1 MNGKSVYIKKMI
13 IPIIA
18 LTMCAIIVILER
30 NGVTLKYISPYES
43 YKEIQFTESVKAAP
57 ECLLVTNL
65 SEKFG
70 QKSLNM
76 MKIVLDD
83 MKVTYDIKDVSEL
96 GDEINLGKYRNLVIA
111 FQDTGTLGKQ
121 LKKICEW
128 VQDGGNMMCA
138 FTLNPDAYFQI
149 ISSKLGIVSGGDEYT
164 GIKGI
169 RILRDCMIGA
179 GAKQSYDFELEE
191 GEEVYTSLKVEL
203 SGEAR
208 VYLTSEDGKVPV
220 LWTNNY
226 GDGKFVVMND
236 FLLEKYQRGFLCLA
250 YSLME
255 DVCIYPVIDGSSFY
269 IDDFPAPVPA
279 GDSTYIRRDYG
290 VDTSTFYS
298 TIWWAKML
306 ECEKKYKIKHTGL
319 IIEQYSDDVESPF
332 DDNEA
337 VSDFI
342 TYGNMLLNNGGE
354 IGFHGYNHMP
364 LCIKGVDNNRK
375 YGDYKLWKSEN
386 DARESL
392 ETLYDFSSKL
402 FTREKFS
409 VYVPPSNI
417 ISETGKK
424 VLREACPY
432 IKIIASTYLNDS
444 DGYAYEQEFGV
455 DEYGIIETPRI
466 TSGCNLDRYQ
476 MLTALSELNFHYV
489 QSHFMHPDDVLDA
502 DRGAELGWG
511 KMSEN
516 FEKYLNWVYT
526 CSPDINNYTGSEM
539 GAAVERFDRVSLKKE
554 YRDDRVEIKLGG
566 FSIKADFLMRVNEG
580 EIYRA
585 EGCKYDKVI
594 GNLYHVEAEDD
605 EIVLYFK
612 QG

>member
-18 LTMCAIIVILER
+18 LTICAIIVILER

-70 QKSLNM
+70 QKSLHM

-255 DVCIYPVIDGSSFY
+255 DVCIYPVIDGSAFY

-279 GDSTYIRRDYG
+279 GDSSYIRRDYG

-306 ECEKKYKIKHTGL
+306 DWEKRYNIKHTGL

-332 DDNEA
+332 DDNKA
-337 VSDFI
+337 VSNFI

-364 LCIKGVDNNRK
+364 LCIKGVDEKRR
-375 YGDYKLWKSEN
+375 YGDYKLWRSEN
-386 DARESL
+386 HAREAL
-392 ETLYDFSSKL
+392 ENLYNFSSKL
-402 FTREKFS
+402 FTNEKFS

-554 YRDDRVEIKLGG
+554 
-566 FSIKADFLMRVNEG
+566 
-580 EIYRA
+580 
-585 EGCKYDKVI
+585 
-594 GNLYHVEAEDD
+594 
-605 EIVLYFK
+605 
-612 QG
+612 